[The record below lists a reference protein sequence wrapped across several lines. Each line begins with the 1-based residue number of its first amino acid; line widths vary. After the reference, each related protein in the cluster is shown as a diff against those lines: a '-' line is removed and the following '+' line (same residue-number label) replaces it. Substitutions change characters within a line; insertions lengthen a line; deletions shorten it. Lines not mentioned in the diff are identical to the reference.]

1 MSNDRGLICAYF
13 LDGQG
18 GGTAPDWT
26 GVETWAPEQGVL
38 WMHLDRGDFT
48 ACSGC
53 GRFDAWAGN
62 RDERG
67 GRAVRFPE

>member
-26 GVETWAPEQGVL
+26 GVETWALEQGVL
-38 WMHLDRGDFT
+38 WMHLDRGDFD
-48 ACSGC
+48 ARQWPRLLRRL
-53 GRFDAWAGN
+53 GR
-62 RDERG
+62 
-67 GRAVRFPE
+67 